1 MRNFYAVFF
10 LFIVTISSRGQS
22 IVPNSTLITNGGL
35 RAMVADG
42 NTVYFGGGFSY
53 VGPDMPYGVGINP
66 STGVVSTAFPKPNG
80 FVRAVIP
87 DGSGGWY
94 IGGDFTSIGGVTRNR
109 LARINSDGS
118 LHSWNPSLSGGSVNA
133 LALGG
138 GVVYVGGTFFNF
150 HNFGGQSRNKLA
162 AVDASSGVVTDWNPA
177 PDGNVRTIAVIGST
191 VYVGGDFTNIGGQA
205 RSRIAAIDAAANSNN
220 ATAWDPNADATVYTL
235 TVSGSTIYVGGTFG
249 NIGGQARN
257 RIAALDANTNTNNAL
272 SWYPAVPSGW
282 VNSIVVDGSLAY
294 VGGTFTS
301 IGGQARNRLAAVNTS
316 TAAVTGWNP
325 DADFDVNS
333 LIVSGSNIYVG
344 GKFSNIGGQ
353 SKRGFAVLDATTGN
367 ASTSFPG
374 ISDQTYGFAISGSTL
389 YLGGD
394 FISVGG
400 EVRNKLAAID
410 ATTGQLTSWNPNA
423 DGTVYSLAV
432 TGTTVYAGGDFSNI
446 GGVSRGK
453 IAAVHATTG
462 VIGDWNPAANG
473 SVRSIATDG
482 SRVYIGGT
490 FTSVGGQSRDRIAAL
505 DATVNTNN
513 AIATWN
519 PGADDN
525 VRALALSGTTLYV
538 GGDFVTLGGAT
549 RNHLGA
555 INASTGNLLGWNPD
569 ADDFV
574 FALGVRSGMVYAGGD
589 FSTIGGTTRN
599 RIAAIDGVSGATTPW
614 NPNGNGTVWTLS
626 FSGSALYV
634 GGSFSNIG
642 GASRNKTAALNIN
655 TGSAFSWNANTG
667 GTIYGIAVTSAG
679 TFFGGDITATVSSG
693 TIRNFVG
700 FPNTTI
706 EWGGTAGASWN
717 ATSNWAPGIIP
728 SGTQDLI
735 IATGGPQLDVDYT
748 HGSGKTMTLSGSGS
762 LTINAGKRLTVAG
775 TANFGGLPVTF
786 KSSSSGTASLGV
798 VTGSVTNATSVTV
811 ERYLPAGR
819 KWRLLTAP
827 LTGASNNSIF
837 YNWQNND
844 VVASGTGVEI
854 WGPGGH
860 ADPSNSN
867 TGLALG
873 GAASMRSY
881 GSGWA
886 DVTNTRTSVLFD
898 GTTNY
903 GYALFATGP
912 YNNGASII
920 NPSQAAQST
929 TLSATGMLITGDHTK
944 TVTATA
950 ANQYFLVGNPYTS
963 PVDPRSFTTTP
974 TINRT
979 NLNSK
984 LWMWDAKP
992 GVGTGNGLGRYVSFD
1007 LSSNQ
1012 YSVFGDGYPD
1022 NNVMIQSGQAFFV
1035 QATDPGVATL
1045 VFRESSKDASGSHT
1059 MMGDQNT
1066 SPKALL
1072 RLTLQS
1078 SDGTE
1083 NLDGAV
1089 AVFHTDGK
1097 KALDPLDGSKLM
1109 NTSENIFF
1117 RREGRNLTFE
1127 HHPLVETQDTIFMRV
1142 SNLTAKTY
1150 RLQVESQHFANMEA
1164 WKAELKDRFTGKST
1178 TIDLKGNITEE
1189 FQVTADSLSTGDRFM
1204 VIFSKSAANGGQ
1216 TPDDF
1221 SASSGIKLFPN
1232 PVRAQLRLRLDNK
1245 ASGVYSVSII
1255 NSAGARVWQRE
1266 GISEDIRQ
1274 LDINTSGLPAGL
1286 YRLSVTD
1293 AQGYNRINTFVKD

>member
-1 MRNFYAVFF
+1 MRYFYAFYF
-10 LFIVTISSRGQS
+10 LFIVSASSNGQS
-22 IVPNSTLITNGGL
+22 SVPNSPLITNGGIK
-35 RAMVADG
+35 AMATDG
-42 NTVYFGGGFSY
+42 STVYFGGGFSY
-53 VGPDMPYGVGINP
+53 VGPDVPYGVGINP
-66 STGVVSTAFPKPNG
+66 STGVVSTGFPRPDYIIK
-80 FVRAVIP
+80 AVIP

-118 LHSWNPSLSGGSVNA
+118 LHDWNPNLSGGSVNA

-138 GVVYVGGTFFNF
+138 GIVYVGGTFNDFN
-150 HNFGGQSRNKLA
+150 NFGGKSRNKLA
-162 AVDASSGVVTDWNPA
+162 AVDASSGVVSDWNPA
-177 PDGNVRTIAVIGST
+177 PDGNVRTIAVSGST
-191 VYVGGDFTNIGGQA
+191 VYVGGDFFNIGGQA
-205 RSRIAAIDAAANSNN
+205 RNRIAGLDATTNTNN
-220 ATAWDPNADATVYTL
+220 ATSWDPNANGTVYTL

-249 NIGGQARN
+249 TIGGQTRN
-257 RIAALDANTNTNNAL
+257 KIAALDANTNTNNAL
-272 SWYPAVPSGW
+272 SWYPAVTSGW
-282 VNSIVVDGSLAY
+282 VNSIVLDGSLAY

-316 TAAVTGWNP
+316 TGVVTSWNP
-325 DADFDVNS
+325 DADYDVNK
-333 LIVSGSNIYVG
+333 LIVSGTNIYVG
-344 GKFSNIGGQ
+344 GQFTTIGGL
-353 SKRGFAVLDATTGN
+353 SKKGFAVLDASTGN
-367 ASTSFPG
+367 ANNSFPS
-374 ISDQTYGFAISGSTL
+374 ISDQIYGFAISGSTL

-400 EVRNKLAAID
+400 EVRNRLAAVD

-432 TGTTVYAGGDFSNI
+432 NGTTVYAGGDFSNL

-462 VIGDWNPAANG
+462 VISDWNPAANG

-525 VRALALSGTTLYV
+525 VRALALNGTTLYV

-555 INASTGNLLGWNPD
+555 INAATGNLLGWDPD
-569 ADDFV
+569 ADDYV
-574 FALGVRSGMVYAGGD
+574 YALGVRSGTVYAGGD

-599 RIAAIDGVSGATTPW
+599 RIAAIDAVSGAPTSW
-614 NPNGNGTVWTLS
+614 NPNGNGAVWTLT

-642 GASRNKTAALNIN
+642 GASRNKIAALNIN
-655 TGSAFSWNANTG
+655 TGSAFSWNPNAGSTV
-667 GTIYGIAVTSAG
+667 YGIAVTTSG
-679 TFFGGDITATVSSG
+679 TFIGGDFTRIGSTG
-693 TIRNFVG
+693 TNRHFTG

-717 ATSNWAPGIIP
+717 ATSNWAPGITP

-775 TANFGGLPVTF
+775 TANFGGRPVIF
-786 KSSSSGTASLGV
+786 KSSSFGTASLGA

-827 LTGASNNSIF
+827 LTGSSNNSIF

-844 VVASGTGVEI
+844 VVSAGTGVEI

-881 GSGWA
+881 GTGWA
-886 DVTNTRTSVLFD
+886 DVTNTNTSLLFD
-898 GTTNY
+898 NTTNF
-903 GYALFATGP
+903 GFALFAAGP
-912 YNNGASII
+912 YNNGTSII
-920 NPSQAAQST
+920 SPSQAAQST
-929 TLSATGMLITGDHTK
+929 TLSATGTIITGDHTK
-944 TVTATA
+944 TFNATA
-950 ANQYFLVGNPYTS
+950 ANQYFLVGNPYAS
-963 PVDPRSFTTTP
+963 PIDPRSFTTTP
-974 TINRT
+974 TVNRT

-992 GVGTGNGLGRYVSFD
+992 GVGTGNGLGIYVSFD
-1007 LSSNQ
+1007 LSINQ
-1012 YSVFGDGYPD
+1012 YNVPTLGYPD
-1022 NNVMIQSGQAFFV
+1022 SSVMIQSGQAFFV
-1035 QATDPGVATL
+1035 QSTASGAATL
-1045 VFRESSKDASGSHT
+1045 VFHESSKDASGSHA
-1059 MMGDQNT
+1059 MMGDQNN

-1089 AVFHTDGK
+1089 AVFHADGK
-1097 KALDPLDGSKLM
+1097 TSLDPYDGSKLM

-1127 HHPLVETQDTIFMRV
+1127 HHPPVETQDTIFMRV
-1142 SNLTAKTY
+1142 SNLSTRTY
-1150 RLQVESQHFANMEA
+1150 RLQSESQHFSNIDG
-1164 WKAELKDRFTGKST
+1164 WRAELKDRFTGKST
-1178 TIDLKGNITEE
+1178 MLDLQGKTTQE
-1189 FQVTADSLSTGDRFM
+1189 FQVTPDSLSTGDRFM
-1204 VIFSKSAANGGQ
+1204 VVFSKSAANSGQ
-1216 TPDDF
+1216 TPDDIPA
-1221 SASSGIKLFPN
+1221 SAGMKLFPN
-1232 PVRAQLRLRLDNK
+1232 PVRGQLRLRLD
-1245 ASGVYSVSII
+1245 ATPSGTYSVNII

-1266 GISEDIRQ
+1266 GISQDIRQ

-1293 AQGYNRINTFVKD
+1293 AQGLNRINTFVKD